1 MGLTWVKS
9 VQTMIAAP
17 QFHDDRHYRHY
28 NGIRAHE
35 QRYALNHKYPRQLL
49 TCPEKFSMHWW
60 HPPKMSNNPIHVTQ
74 AVARTDWVTEAQV
87 MAPSAFS
94 KLWEIERQIN
104 YSNLNQLSTKCHAQC
119 SQHAELSFEEETC
132 RSVMLPPPLRI
143 SLSNTSP
150 LSQWKRSSY

>member
-17 QFHDDRHYRHY
+17 QFHDDQHYRHY
-28 NGIRAHE
+28 NGIHAHE
-35 QRYALNHKYPRQLL
+35 QRYALNHEYPRQLL
-49 TCPEKFSMHWW
+49 TCPENFSMHWW
-60 HPPKMSNNPIHVTQ
+60 RPPKMSNNPIHITR
-74 AVARTDWVTEAQV
+74 AVARTDWVTEARV
-87 MAPSAFS
+87 TAPSAFS
-94 KLWEIERQIN
+94 KLWEIEWQIN

-119 SQHAELSFEEETC
+119 SRRAELSFEEETC
-132 RSVMLPPPLRI
+132 HSVMLPPPLRI